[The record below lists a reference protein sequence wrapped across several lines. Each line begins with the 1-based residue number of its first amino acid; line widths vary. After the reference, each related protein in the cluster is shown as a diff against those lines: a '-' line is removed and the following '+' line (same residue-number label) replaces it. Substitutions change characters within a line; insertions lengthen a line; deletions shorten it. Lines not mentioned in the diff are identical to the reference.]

1 MASLIGPLTLGRW
14 SCQHDFPSRRALG
27 WLVGRRGGVASQG
40 IGRGHCPGEEEVQA
54 TENRYGPRYT
64 SAMVGTAFV
73 TFFLPIPAVSLLSVA
88 LIAVI
93 AEIHR
98 AISKR
103 GECRQSPPC

>member
-1 MASLIGPLTLGRW
+1 MIFRVDVHLV
-14 SCQHDFPSRRALG
+14 G
-27 WLVGRRGGVASQG
+27 WLVAAGAWPRKALAGAIAQVKKRYKQLK
-40 IGRGHCPGEEEVQA
+40 
-54 TENRYGPRYT
+54 NRYGPRYT

-73 TFFLPIPAVSLLSVA
+73 TFFLPIPAVSLISVA

-103 GECRQSPPC
+103 VGFRQSPPC